1 MSFSRTP
8 RLGDSDS
15 MSAAADYCVEP
26 GLSETGAETADPY
39 KAFRLFLDL
48 ASAFK
53 DIDERAI
60 KRPKN
65 TINRIIGPPFAQ

>member
-1 MSFSRTP
+1 
-8 RLGDSDS
+8 
-15 MSAAADYCVEP
+15 MSAAANYRV
-26 GLSETGAETADPY
+26 ETGLTETGVDASDPY
-39 KAFRLFLDL
+39 KAFRLFLSL

>member
-1 MSFSRTP
+1 MN
-8 RLGDSDS
+8 S
-15 MSAAADYCVEP
+15 MIAATDYRVETSHLEAGADAPDNY
-26 GLSETGAETADPY
+26 T
-39 KAFRLFLDL
+39 AFRFFLTL
-48 ASAFK
+48 AAAFK